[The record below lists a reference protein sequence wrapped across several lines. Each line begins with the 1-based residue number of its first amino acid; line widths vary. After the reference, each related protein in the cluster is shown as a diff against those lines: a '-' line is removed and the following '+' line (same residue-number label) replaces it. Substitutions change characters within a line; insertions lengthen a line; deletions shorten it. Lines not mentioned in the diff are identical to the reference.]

1 MNVSERGGGISM
13 HGVYM
18 AVSTGIVFG
27 TGIIYTSNYYDNTI
41 DGDCC
46 YHCDNE

>member
-1 MNVSERGGGISM
+1 MVDSNMNVSERGGGISM

-27 TGIIYTSNYYDNTI
+27 TGI
-41 DGDCC
+41 C
-46 YHCDNE
+46 YIR